1 VNRDLA
7 QAVRERAGER
17 CEYCLVPQSAR
28 QLRFQIDHIIAEQH
42 GGETVL
48 DNLALACPHCN
59 RYKGPNIAGLDS
71 QSGQLVRL
79 FHPRTDDWIEH
90 FQFVKALLVGK
101 TPVGRATVQ
110 VLAMNEDEPLRFR
123 MALIQAGV
131 SLS

>member
-1 VNRDLA
+1 LA
-7 QAVRERAGER
+7 
-17 CEYCLVPQSAR
+17 
-28 QLRFQIDHIIAEQH
+28 
-42 GGETVL
+42 
-48 DNLALACPHCN
+48 NLALACPHCN

-110 VLAMNEDEPLRFR
+110 VLAMNADEPLRFR
-123 MALIQAGV
+123 IALLQAREPFF
-131 SLS
+131 